1 MPNSPFIQY
10 TAVYPGTLLACID
23 RNNNNKKSRILPSS
37 EDQPCWLFC
46 ALSVVPVPVSSSGE
60 FLSFLENDDDD
71 ATLRRHCWKE
81 VPALSPAA
89 ALSLSPRP
97 WRRWRRRSRRELIHE
112 NGAQWGTQS
121 GKGALCTGE
130 HKTEAGDGTEK
141 EERRD
146 RHDFFL

>member
-1 MPNSPFIQY
+1 M
-10 TAVYPGTLLACID
+10 
-23 RNNNNKKSRILPSS
+23 
-37 EDQPCWLFC
+37 
-46 ALSVVPVPVSSSGE
+46 SSSGE
-60 FLSFLENDDDD
+60 FLSFLEDDD
-71 ATLRRHCWKE
+71 APLRRHCWKE
-81 VPALSPAA
+81 VPALSPTA

-97 WRRWRRRSRRELIHE
+97 WQRWRSRSRRELIHE

-146 RHDFFL
+146 RHDFFLSTKNDEEKDRFFCTFDVSWSDVEWALPLPVNWVKKAIEGK